1 MSEIVLPVKG
11 ERKAPASSRSDRPTS
26 FDLADMPRP
35 CGREE
40 DWRFTPLKRMEA
52 LLDPDSITA
61 TYLPQVV
68 AAPGVEVAHVG
79 RDDARLGSVQEP
91 GDRTAVVAWNTF
103 EQATVLT
110 VPAGQRLDQPV
121 YVRFKGEGKPGAFA
135 SHLFIDVQ
143 ANASAQI
150 IIEHTG
156 NMSLTGTVEVRV
168 GEDARLELVSLQEW
182 DRQATHAVNH
192 RIDLAAKA
200 FCKHIVVTLG
210 GDLVRV
216 CPDVSFVG
224 EGAEVEMLGLY
235 FTDTDQHHEHR
246 LYVDHSLR
254 NCRSRVT
261 YKGAL
266 QGQRAHA
273 VWIGDVLIGPGAF
286 GTDSYEMNRNLILN
300 EGAMADSVPN
310 LEIENGDIEGAGH
323 ASATGR
329 FEDEQLFY
337 LRSRGIP
344 EKLARKLVVHGFF
357 AELVK
362 QIQIEEVERRLL
374 DAIDASLEEGGHL

>member
-1 MSEIVLPVKG
+1 MSEIAMPVKG
-11 ERKAPASSRSDRPTS
+11 EKKAPASSRGDRPTS
-26 FDLADMPRP
+26 FRMEDLPHP
-35 CGREE
+35 GGREE
-40 DWRFTPLKRMEA
+40 DWRFTPLKRIEK
-52 LLDPDSITA
+52 LLEPQQITA

-68 AAPGVEVAHVG
+68 AAAGVGVEHVG
-79 RDDARLGSVQEP
+79 RDDSRLGKVQAP

-103 EQATVLT
+103 EQATVVT
-110 VPAGQRLDQPV
+110 IPAGQTVDSPI
-121 YVRFKGEGKPGAFA
+121 YVRFSGNGDPGAFA
-135 SHLFIDVQ
+135 SHLLIDVKD
-143 ANASAQI
+143 NARAQI

-156 NMSLTGTVEVRV
+156 DMALTGTVEVQV
-168 GEDARLELVSLQEW
+168 GADAHLELVSLQEW
-182 DRQATHAVNH
+182 GPAATHAVNH
-192 RIDLAAKA
+192 RINLGAKA

-216 CPDVSFVG
+216 CPDVNFVG

-266 QGQRAHA
+266 QGQRSHA

-286 GTDSYEMNRNLILN
+286 GTDSYEMNRNLVLN

-362 QIQIEEVERRLL
+362 QIQIEEVEHRLL
-374 DAIDASLEEGGHL
+374 TAIDTSLEEGGHL